1 MSWRKSKS
9 LPIICGILTLI
20 IAQSPLTHT
29 DTAFASLITT
39 TTSDDDMV
47 VLKAML
53 TDLAD
58 PQRWKH
64 LLQTSLEELRNRHP
78 EINIDLDYTTF
89 PYNVTR
95 TTLLQAL
102 SKNSSVDL
110 ISLDQ
115 IWLGEFA
122 EKGFL
127 TDLTDRVDKWG
138 RFPDWYEANIDGSIY
153 KGKIYGI
160 WAWTDIRGIWY
171 WKDIL
176 SRTNIDPNSL
186 KTWDGYL
193 AAAKKINATL
203 GRNQI
208 PTLIQPMHLNGD
220 VNSPDMWYP
229 YLWMLEGSIVE
240 RKTEHP
246 TKGAYWYP
254 AFNNTQGVEA
264 LQFLKDQVDI
274 GLRPQTT
281 LDNQFVDR
289 KFAVM
294 LSGSWMPSVFN
305 DTTNFEQRV
314 GFLPVY
320 PVPEETIPVKTM
332 MGGWELSIPSTS
344 KHKDLAW
351 ELVTIMLDPKI
362 IAPWLEQ
369 YGYLPTQIPI
379 GETIAM
385 ANTPPSFPYYDE
397 MISMIPFGQG
407 RPNIPEYSQIAV
419 QIKEALDD
427 VYYGLKDP
435 KQALDDAAEA
445 SAEVL
450 GW

>member
-1 MSWRKSKS
+1 MFVQSPSTS
-9 LPIICGILTLI
+9 IVSTFASPIATTTNDDTIILT
-20 IAQSPLTHT
+20 
-29 DTAFASLITT
+29 
-39 TTSDDDMV
+39 
-47 VLKAML
+47 AML

-58 PQRWKH
+58 PQRWDY
-64 LLQTSLEELRNRHP
+64 LLQTSLGELRKRHP
-78 EINIDLDYTTF
+78 ETNIDLSYTTF

-95 TTLLQAL
+95 TTLIQAL
-102 SKNSSVDL
+102 SENRSVDL

-122 EKGFL
+122 ERGFL
-127 TDLTDRVDKWG
+127 IDLTDRVDNWG
-138 RFPDWYEANIDGSIY
+138 RFSEWYEANIDGSIY

-176 SRTNIDPNSL
+176 SRTNLDPNSL

-193 AAAKKINATL
+193 AAAKKINASL
-203 GRNQI
+203 QQDQDQS
-208 PTLIQPMHLNGD
+208 LIQPIHLNGD

-229 YLWMLEGSIVE
+229 YLWMLGGSIVE
-240 RKTEHP
+240 RKSGHP
-246 TKGAYWYP
+246 TKDVYWYP
-254 AFNNTQGVEA
+254 AFNSTQGVEA
-264 LQFLKDQVDI
+264 LEFLRDQVEI
-274 GLRPQTT
+274 GLKPQTT
-281 LDNQFVDR
+281 LDKQFVDR

-305 DTTNFEQRV
+305 DTASFEQRV
-314 GFLPVY
+314 GFLPAY
-320 PVPEETIPVKTM
+320 PVPEDTVPVTTM

-379 GETIAM
+379 GETIAL
-385 ANTPPSFPYYDE
+385 ADPPSSFPYYEE
-397 MISMIPFGQG
+397 MVSMIPFGQG
-407 RPNIPEYSQIAV
+407 RPNIPEYPQMAV
-419 QIKEALDD
+419 YVKEALDD
-427 VYYGLKDP
+427 VYSRLKDP
-435 KQALDDAAEA
+435 KQALDDAAKE
-445 SAEVL
+445 SAKVL